1 VAVKAVGAT
10 ARGSVERPIRA
21 AVPAVV
27 ERGDAGASVGVQWAI
42 ELLRVRDRFA
52 SEAVAASP
60 TVI

>member
-1 VAVKAVGAT
+1 M
-10 ARGSVERPIRA
+10 ERPIRA